1 MVERIATITPI
12 ATRNTPFTISLMMPQ
27 RMPNTPKA
35 VRIIKPHIANPMCCA
50 ICLKFAVAVISSLF
64 LIFLFLM
71 RIQENS
77 ELVMNVSSKHVDIIK
92 RYEDGTY
99 LDLFVIESQSYVDP
113 SMVARVME
121 YESVARMRY
130 IRQNFKKHV
139 PTHTRLPMILTVVL
153 YVGETK
159 WNAAK
164 RLSELEIIHPGFE
177 DMFNEFKL
185 NLIELNT
192 NHKYNTGEKATQDFF
207 DLLRMIYRKQILK
220 ENLDREFNRDAL
232 YFAYVVTKNKEL
244 LNIYQESEKGDVKV
258 CRALDEMFEESTN
271 KGIQMGIRQGIEQGV
286 ERGVKNTQIKIAI
299 KMLVRNNQT
308 LEEISEIVGL
318 DLDALRELK
327 KSI

>member
-1 MVERIATITPI
+1 
-12 ATRNTPFTISLMMPQ
+12 
-27 RMPNTPKA
+27 
-35 VRIIKPHIANPMCCA
+35 
-50 ICLKFAVAVISSLF
+50 
-64 LIFLFLM
+64 
-71 RIQENS
+71 
-77 ELVMNVSSKHVDIIK
+77 DIIK

-139 PTHTRLPMILTVVL
+139 PMHTPMHTRLPMILTVVL
-153 YVGETK
+153 YVGESK

-177 DMFNEFKL
+177 NMFNEFKL

-192 NHKYNTGEKATQDFF
+192 NHKYNTGEKTTQDFF

-220 ENLDREFNRDAL
+220 EDLDREFNRDAL

-258 CRALDEMFEESTN
+258 CRALDEMFEESFEESTN
-271 KGIQMGIRQGIEQGV
+271 KGIQMGIKQGIELNQFEVYQTMLDKGFS
-286 ERGVKNTQIKIAI
+286 VKDIASIFSVSEESIKKLLMKA
-299 KMLVRNNQT
+299 
-308 LEEISEIVGL
+308 
-318 DLDALRELK
+318 
-327 KSI
+327 

>member
-1 MVERIATITPI
+1 MDIESKK
-12 ATRNTPFTISLMMPQ
+12 FLGQ
-27 RMPNTPKA
+27 PKNFVSIFNA
-35 VRIIKPHIANPMCCA
+35 LLFDGQPVLKPEY
-50 ICLKFAVAVISSLF
+50 LKD
-64 LIFLFLM
+64 
-71 RIQENS
+71 ENS

-130 IRQNFKKHV
+130 IRQNLKKHV
-139 PTHTRLPMILTVVL
+139 PMILTVVL
-153 YVGETK
+153 YVGESK

-207 DLLRMIYRKQILK
+207 DLLRIIYRKQILK
-220 ENLDREFNRDAL
+220 EDLDREFNRDAL
-232 YFAYVVTKNKEL
+232 YFAYVVTKNKRVIEYL
-244 LNIYQESEKGDVKV
+244 PEKQE
-258 CRALDEMFEESTN
+258 
-271 KGIQMGIRQGIEQGV
+271 
-286 ERGVKNTQIKIAI
+286 ERC
-299 KMLVRNNQT
+299 
-308 LEEISEIVGL
+308 
-318 DLDALRELK
+318 
-327 KSI
+327 KSV

>member
-1 MVERIATITPI
+1 
-12 ATRNTPFTISLMMPQ
+12 
-27 RMPNTPKA
+27 
-35 VRIIKPHIANPMCCA
+35 
-50 ICLKFAVAVISSLF
+50 
-64 LIFLFLM
+64 
-71 RIQENS
+71 
-77 ELVMNVSSKHVDIIK
+77 
-92 RYEDGTY
+92 
-99 LDLFVIESQSYVDP
+99 
-113 SMVARVME
+113 ME

-139 PTHTRLPMILTVVL
+139 PMHTRLPMILTVVL
-153 YVGETK
+153 YVGESK

-220 ENLDREFNRDAL
+220 EDLDREFNRDAL

-271 KGIQMGIRQGIEQGV
+271 KGIQMGQLQYTRRCKSVQSIR
-286 ERGVKNTQIKIAI
+286 
-299 KMLVRNNQT
+299 
-308 LEEISEIVGL
+308 
-318 DLDALRELK
+318 
-327 KSI
+327 